1 MHGMGDLTRLSLMH
15 AICLFFCLFPL
26 DFFPGW
32 WNMFIHS
39 VHRVRV
45 CVKENPNAIL
55 LLFKLKQ
62 NMPNLYKET
71 TDTVHVCW
79 FNLDPEKST
88 LTAISN
94 VWFWLSEGGLIV
106 IPCAELA
113 GEEEGT
119 RHSFL
124 RLVSFSLPALS
135 RVERDDLSTCRQ

>member
-1 MHGMGDLTRLSLMH
+1 MHV
-15 AICLFFCLFPL
+15 ICLFFCLFPL
-26 DFFPGW
+26 VFCSGL

-94 VWFWLSEGGLIV
+94 VWF
-106 IPCAELA
+106 
-113 GEEEGT
+113 
-119 RHSFL
+119 
-124 RLVSFSLPALS
+124 
-135 RVERDDLSTCRQ
+135 